1 MSSAERV
8 RATLPARAFAIVVG
22 LAVCASA
29 APVPAARVPLV
40 SEHRYRIVGKVRLLL
55 FWISADDVGG
65 ARATWRRDSVEG
77 DELALLIGSDPDRAP
92 RGVNEWGYIRE
103 QVRGDGAR
111 VFGVRTVTDA
121 DSPDAARATLDSRDG
136 RAVFGAI
143 CSRVTAQEVSTSVAT
158 VTGPADVSY
167 RRIDRLLDALAAHR
181 SWESRHIDRPAG
193 TAPGFLIAF
202 DRLLLAM
209 AASARAG
216 RPAATPPA
224 AYVYKDSVFDLNAD
238 WVEPIAELK
247 TQAGIF
253 RNLIRAQFTIRNRR
267 LGGTTRFDA
276 TFGVEGALAGVPIQ
290 ATYQPSWWFKIRL
303 DLDDD
308 VNVPA
313 EPSGDDV
320 LRQRVD
326 EVCAR
331 VGRAAR
337 ERRSA
342 GSSKV
347 MIRSTW

>member
-1 MSSAERV
+1 MV
-8 RATLPARAFAIVVG
+8 PARAFAIVLG

-29 APVPAARVPLV
+29 APVPAARLPLV

-55 FWISADDVGG
+55 FWIGADDVGG
-65 ARATWRRDSVEG
+65 ARATWRRDSVDG

-103 QVRGDGAR
+103 QVRGDDAR
-111 VFGVRTVTDA
+111 VFGVRTLTDA
-121 DSPDAARATLDSRDG
+121 DSLDAARATLDSRDG

-143 CSRVTAQEVSTSVAT
+143 CSRVTAQELSTSVTT

-167 RRIDRLLDALAAHR
+167 RRIDRLLDALAAHQ
-181 SWESRHIDRPAG
+181 SWESRHIGRPAG
-193 TAPGFLIAF
+193 AAPGFLTAF

-224 AYVYKDSVFDLNAD
+224 TYVYKDSVFDLKAD
-238 WVEPIAELK
+238 RVEPIAELK
-247 TQAGIF
+247 TKAGIF
-253 RNLIRAQFTIRNRR
+253 RNLVRAQFTIRNRR
-267 LGGTTRFDA
+267 LGSTTRFDA
-276 TFGVEGALAGVPIQ
+276 TFGLEGALVGVPIQ

-331 VGRAAR
+331 AFGRAAR
-337 ERRSA
+337 DRQSA
-342 GSSKV
+342 GS